1 VKKKLQLL
9 YVYDE
14 SFIFNHLNQNLP
26 AMAAIQAKAMQ
37 AELKALAV
45 LHILCF
51 NTRSMR

>member
-1 VKKKLQLL
+1 MKKKLQLL

-26 AMAAIQAKAMQ
+26 AMAAIQAKARW
-37 AELKALAV
+37 AKPKALAAFH
-45 LHILCF
+45 LLCF

>member
-1 VKKKLQLL
+1 MKKKLQFL
-9 YVYDE
+9 YLYDE
-14 SFIFNHLNQNLP
+14 SFIFNHLNQNLSATA
-26 AMAAIQAKAMQ
+26 AMQAKAMR